1 VNTHRR
7 ICATVLA
14 LCCAGAWHAVHCHTL
29 LDADTAHASLI
40 AIAGYQRDANAA
52 ESQEARAQAWFD
64 LGSKVQAVVDL
75 MNQDLA
81 AHGAVDPLAQLLAK
95 RLAAQEIR
103 VVYSE
108 PRGRYRYD
116 QDAFAQYLKLAPNGP
131 HRAEARFQILSGT
144 FYATLAPDPAQLDAA
159 DRTSVVRAA
168 IEEESFVKEFPRHP
182 RAREVRFFLGVDCYR
197 LSRNTPEHN
206 QAAKYRRCARRALGE
221 FVELYPDSMEARGA
235 ATLLENLSDTRE
247 QR

>member
-1 VNTHRR
+1 
-7 ICATVLA
+7 
-14 LCCAGAWHAVHCHTL
+14 VHCHTL

-52 ESQEARAQAWFD
+52 VSQEARAQAWFD